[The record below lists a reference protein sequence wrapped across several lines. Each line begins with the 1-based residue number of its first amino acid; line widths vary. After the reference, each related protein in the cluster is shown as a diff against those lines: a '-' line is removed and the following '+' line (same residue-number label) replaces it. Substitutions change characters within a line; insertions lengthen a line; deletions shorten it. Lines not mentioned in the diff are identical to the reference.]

1 MHRDFQLV
9 VRTMAISLRSNIA
22 LSGLD
27 RRWSSELYCFR
38 QEVKDKG
45 LFPRRRR
52 SLRGCRFRGHRVA
65 CHLELESLVKR
76 KCCPYLEGSFLSSSN
91 DPSLHEW
98 SAIPDIW
105 KSSAEKY
112 GDRVAL
118 VDPYHEPPTEL
129 TYKQLE
135 QEILNFSEGLRVVGV
150 APDEKLALFADNSCR
165 WLIADQGIMATGA
178 INVVRGTRSS
188 NDELFHIYD
197 HSESDALV
205 VDNPQF
211 FNRLAESFI
220 TRAHIRFVVLLWG
233 EKSHLTSKFMNE
245 MPIYEYKDIVEL
257 GQQSRHALLHS
268 WPTGHKYVYEAISP
282 EDVATLMYT
291 SGTSGIPKGVML
303 THQNLLHQIKNLW
316 DIVPAEAGDRFL
328 SILPTWHA
336 YERAAEYF
344 IFTYGVEQ
352 VYTNIKRLKDD
363 LKLYQPQYLI
373 SVPLIYETLY
383 SSIQK
388 QISSSSGARKFVA
401 LMLIKISLLYMEAKR
416 IYEGG
421 VLTKEHIRESL
432 IIVAKDWLWA
442 RIFAVLL
449 WPLHML
455 AMKLVYSKIHS
466 AIGISKAGI
475 SGGASL
481 PLHIDRFFEAIG
493 VKVQNGYGLTET
505 SPVVAARRPSCNVL
519 GTIGHPLKYTEI
531 IIVDMKTGEILPDGS
546 KGIVKVKGPQVMKG
560 YYKNPSATS
569 EAVDEEG
576 WLNTGDIGWIA
587 PRHSMG
593 RSRNCGG
600 MVVLEG
606 RSKDTIVLSTG
617 ENVEPTE
624 LEAAAMRSSLIQQIM
639 VIGQDQRRL
648 GAIIVPNKDEILAV
662 AGRQSIVNDDSELSE
677 NKMMSLLYDELKT
690 WTVGF
695 SFQIGPILIVDEPFT
710 IDNGL
715 MTPTMKIRRNEVA
728 DLYREQIKQL
738 YK

>member
-1 MHRDFQLV
+1 
-9 VRTMAISLRSNIA
+9 
-22 LSGLD
+22 
-27 RRWSSELYCFR
+27 
-38 QEVKDKG
+38 
-45 LFPRRRR
+45 
-52 SLRGCRFRGHRVA
+52 
-65 CHLELESLVKR
+65 
-76 KCCPYLEGSFLSSSN
+76 
-91 DPSLHEW
+91 
-98 SAIPDIW
+98 
-105 KSSAEKY
+105 
-112 GDRVAL
+112 
-118 VDPYHEPPTEL
+118 
-129 TYKQLE
+129 
-135 QEILNFSEGLRVVGV
+135 
-150 APDEKLALFADNSCR
+150 
-165 WLIADQGIMATGA
+165 MATGA

-188 NDELFHIYD
+188 NEELFHIYD

-233 EKSHLTSKFMNE
+233 EKSHLKSKFVDE

-268 WPTGHKYVYEAISP
+268 WPTGQKYVYEAINP

-328 SILPTWHA
+328 SMLPTWHA

-344 IFTYGVEQ
+344 IFTYGIEQ

-373 SVPLIYETLY
+373 SVPLVYETLY

-401 LMLIKISLLYMEAKR
+401 LMLIKVSLLYMEAKR

-421 VLTKEHIRESL
+421 FLTKEHIQESL
-432 IIVAKDWLWA
+432 IIVVKDWLWA
-442 RIFAVLL
+442 RIVAVLL
-449 WPLHML
+449 WPLHTL

-481 PLHIDRFFEAIG
+481 PSHIDRFFEAIG

-531 IIVDMKTGEILPDGS
+531 KIVDMKTGEVLPDGL

-576 WLNTGDIGWIA
+576 WFNTGDIGWII
-587 PRHSMG
+587 PMHSMG

-600 MVVLEG
+600 MIVLEG

-624 LEAAAMRSSLIQQIM
+624 LEAAAMRSSLIQQIV

-648 GAIIVPNKDEILAV
+648 GAIIVPNKDEVLAV
-662 AGRQSIVNDDSELSE
+662 ARRQSIVNDDSELSE

-695 SFQIGPILIVDEPFT
+695 SFRIGPILIVDEPFT

-715 MTPTMKIRRNEVA
+715 MTPTMKVKRNEVA
-728 DLYREQIKQL
+728 DRYREQIKQL

>member
-1 MHRDFQLV
+1 
-9 VRTMAISLRSNIA
+9 MAFSLHSNIA
-22 LSGLD
+22 VCGLD
-27 RRWSSELYCFR
+27 RRCSSELYCFR
-38 QEVKDKG
+38 QDKG
-45 LFPRRRR
+45 LFPRTRR
-52 SLRGCRFRGHRVA
+52 SLRGCRFRGHRVS
-65 CHLELESLVKR
+65 CHLELESLVRR
-76 KCCPYLEGSFLSSSN
+76 KCCPYLEGYFLSSSN

-98 SAIPDIW
+98 SAVPDIW

-188 NDELFHIYD
+188 NEELFHIYD

-233 EKSHLTSKFMNE
+233 EKSHLKSKFVDE

-257 GQQSRHALLHS
+257 GQQSRHAFLNS
-268 WPTGHKYVYEAISP
+268 WPTGQKYVYEAINR

-328 SILPTWHA
+328 SMLPTWHA

-344 IFTYGVEQ
+344 IFTYGIEQ
-352 VYTNIKRLKDD
+352 DD
-363 LKLYQPQYLI
+363 LKLYQPRYLI
-373 SVPLIYETLY
+373 SVPLVYETLY

-421 VLTKEHIRESL
+421 VLTKENIQESL
-432 IIVAKDWLWA
+432 IIVVKDWLWA
-442 RIFAVLL
+442 RIVAVLL

-466 AIGISKAGI
+466 AIGISKA
-475 SGGASL
+475 
-481 PLHIDRFFEAIG
+481 IG
-493 VKVQNGYGLTET
+493 VTVQNGYGLTET

-531 IIVDMKTGEILPDGS
+531 KIVDMKTGEVLSDGL

-569 EAVDEEG
+569 EALDEEG
-576 WLNTGDIGWIA
+576 WFNTGDIGWIA
-587 PRHSMG
+587 PMHSMG

-648 GAIIVPNKDEILAV
+648 GAIIVPNKDEVLAV
-662 AGRQSIVNDDSELSE
+662 ARRQSIVNDDSELTE

-695 SFQIGPILIVDEPFT
+695 SFRIGPILIADEPFT

-715 MTPTMKIRRNEVA
+715 LTPTMKIRRNEVA
-728 DLYREQIKQL
+728 DRYSEQIEQL
-738 YK
+738 YNSFIFHRNTMGLSSEKTKLRKYNFYYLKRGMSFYCLKRGIK

>member
-1 MHRDFQLV
+1 
-9 VRTMAISLRSNIA
+9 MAVSLRSTVA
-22 LSGLD
+22 LCRLD

-52 SLRGCRFRGHRVA
+52 SLRGCRFRSHRVA
-65 CHLELESLVKR
+65 CHLELEGLVRR

-188 NDELFHIYD
+188 NEELFHIYD

-233 EKSHLTSKFMNE
+233 EKSHLKSKFVDE

-268 WPTGHKYVYEAISP
+268 WPTGQKYVYEAINP

-328 SILPTWHA
+328 SMLPTWHA

-344 IFTYGVEQ
+344 IFTYGIEQ

-373 SVPLIYETLY
+373 SVPLVYETLY

-401 LMLIKISLLYMEAKR
+401 LMLIKVSLLYMEAKR

-421 VLTKEHIRESL
+421 FLTKEHIQESL
-432 IIVAKDWLWA
+432 IIVVKDWLWA
-442 RIFAVLL
+442 RIVAVLL
-449 WPLHML
+449 WPLHTL

-481 PLHIDRFFEAIG
+481 PSHIDRFFEAIG

-531 IIVDMKTGEILPDGS
+531 KIVDMKTGEVLPDGL

-576 WLNTGDIGWIA
+576 WFNTGDIGWII
-587 PRHSMG
+587 PMHSMG

-600 MVVLEG
+600 MIVLEG

-624 LEAAAMRSSLIQQIM
+624 LEAAAMRSSLIQQIV

-648 GAIIVPNKDEILAV
+648 GAIIVPNKDEVLAV
-662 AGRQSIVNDDSELSE
+662 ARRQSIVNDDSELSE

-695 SFQIGPILIVDEPFT
+695 SFRIGPILIVDEPFT

-715 MTPTMKIRRNEVA
+715 MTPTMKVKRNEVA
-728 DLYREQIKQL
+728 DRYREQIKQL